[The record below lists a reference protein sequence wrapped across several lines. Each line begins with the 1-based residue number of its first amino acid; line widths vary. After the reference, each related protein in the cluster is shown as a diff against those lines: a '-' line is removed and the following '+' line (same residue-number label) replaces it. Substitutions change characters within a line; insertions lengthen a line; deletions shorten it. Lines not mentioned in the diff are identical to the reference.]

1 MGGIIVGV
9 AAAAVT
15 GVMYYCGIQIGR
27 CEGFEEGMDA
37 AIAVYEE
44 VIREEATK
52 A

>member
-1 MGGIIVGV
+1 MGGIIIGIV
-9 AAAAVT
+9 AAAAA
-15 GVMYYCGIQIGR
+15 GAAYYYGNQIGR

-44 VIREEATK
+44 TLREEATR

>member
-1 MGGIIVGV
+1 MTALGLLI
-9 AAAAVT
+9 AAAAARV
-15 GVMYYCGIQIGR
+15 VYYCGIQIGR

-44 VIREEATK
+44 VIREETTK

>member
-1 MGGIIVGV
+1 MTALGLLI
-9 AAAAVT
+9 AAAAA
-15 GVMYYCGIQIGR
+15 GVVYCCGIQIGR
-27 CEGFEEGMDA
+27 CEGFKGGMDA

>member
-1 MGGIIVGV
+1 MTALGLLIAVV
-9 AAAAVT
+9 AVI
-15 GVMYYCGIQIGR
+15 GSVYYCGIQIGR